1 MNMGLLFLSLS
12 LRLLRVIMEIMSI
25 YLIGLL
31 IIKCVNTW
39 KLPRTEQAQVLSIDQ
54 LQKMIYYL
62 FGLKFLPHITC
73 LLFPNYS
80 TSGPNQVKTFF
91 LPKIVMPSSCE
102 LGTIINIHQLF
113 DFNIMLSLISSTI
126 FRTVCFLFLKPP
138 LLLQYLLGWLACSRS
153 CINVSNNN
161 YNKVIIY

>member
-62 FGLKFLPHITC
+62 SGLKFLPHITC
-73 LLFPNYS
+73 LLFPNYL

-91 LPKIVMPSSCE
+91 LRKIVMPSSCE

-113 DFNIMLSLISSTI
+113 DFNIMLSVISSTI
-126 FRTVCFLFLKPP
+126 FRIVFSFPQTTLIIPISTRV
-138 LLLQYLLGWLACSRS
+138 ACMQQILHK
-153 CINVSNNN
+153 CIQ
-161 YNKVIIY
+161 